1 MFKYYVTW
9 VDQRTQRG
17 RGQIKK
23 GVRQTLTNR
32 LRILKYRRQNL
43 RSMRDNAV
51 FELKAVESEI
61 LALEKQQEFIT
72 SSEAEEMHGMVF
84 KQSK

>member
-1 MFKYYVTW
+1 
-9 VDQRTQRG
+9 
-17 RGQIKK
+17 
-23 GVRQTLTNR
+23 
-32 LRILKYRRQNL
+32 
-43 RSMRDNAV
+43 MRDNAV